1 MNERGSLSKFDP
13 CDKFRHPR
21 KRVDR
26 YGGKEFIMLI
36 QSKDS
41 GCEIVSIEDKGRYIA
56 AMRKDDLPVFF
67 DKSTDPISAWLNH
80 VRETGDRKSVM
91 LAVGMARGLQIA
103 QNYADKYGNEEE
115 KLLIAEQIES
125 LVSNRLLS
133 VG

>member
-1 MNERGSLSKFDP
+1 
-13 CDKFRHPR
+13 
-21 KRVDR
+21 
-26 YGGKEFIMLI
+26 MLI

-56 AMRKDDLPVFF
+56 AMRKDGLPVFF
-67 DKSTDPISAWLNH
+67 DKSTDLISAWLNH

-91 LAVGMARGLQIA
+91 LAVGVARGLQIA

-133 VG
+133 AG